1 MQVICGLMVVKTWD
15 ENYGDRKNNFGGSC
29 LEGLRIIFSDSQVI
43 SQDNIAICIIPIEIS
58 RISSKMCLRLR
69 ENNKSLV
76 SQSLFLVS
84 SETFSV
90 GRLNFRPGEKSLR
103 GQSRSSSVQAITTKT
118 GSNFLSSPRQNAIQ
132 NTLPFKLF
140 RIFY

>member
-1 MQVICGLMVVKTWD
+1 MVVKTWD
-15 ENYGDRKNNFGGSC
+15 ENYGDRKSNFGGSC

-90 GRLNFRPGEKSLR
+90 GRLNFRSGEKSLP
-103 GQSRSSSVQAITTKT
+103 GPVKKFKCSSHNNKNWEQFSQSSTKCD
-118 GSNFLSSPRQNAIQ
+118 SKHC
-132 NTLPFKLF
+132 TLPFKLS
-140 RIFY
+140 RILY